1 METGLTTLLIG
12 ALVWLGKKY
21 VGHVEKKTDQKI
33 RDIHHR
39 ITLVIEDDA
48 KALLLNEMAALKA
61 EFGRRIMVSVDNTL
75 LTSNLRKDVERHEAL
90 LKTEHEILTICHKKI
105 NDQIMRGQSHGKQ
118 LADLYKK
125 LEILKFL

>member
-21 VGHVEKKTDQKI
+21 VSHVEDKTNKKIK
-33 RDIHHR
+33 DIHHR

-61 EFGRRIMVSVDNTL
+61 EFARRIQVSVDNTL
-75 LTSNLRKDVERHEAL
+75 LTSNLRKDMERHESL

-105 NDQIMRGQSHGKQ
+105 NQQILKNDSHGKQ
-118 LADLYKK
+118 IADIYKK
-125 LEILKFL
+125 LEILKIL